1 MPCPGRASAGTV
13 RSASTL
19 DSNGGSSDESLILVN
34 VKPRKE
40 RDVAR
45 QISGISG
52 VKTTNACWGVPDVF
66 VIAEVANAEELSE
79 LVTDKIQLLDGVE
92 RTATHIAVE

>member
-1 MPCPGRASAGTV
+1 MKAY
-13 RSASTL
+13 
-19 DSNGGSSDESLILVN
+19 ILVN
-34 VKPRKE
+34 VKPRKV

-52 VKTTNACWGVPDVF
+52 VKATNACWGVPDVF
-66 VIAEVANAEELSE
+66 VIAEVANGEELSE